1 MDITIILFLTG
12 VVLSI
17 IGYMIKAR
25 VDSIEERAKTLEQH
39 NQKHSTQQAVDDDR
53 WKRQDITNCKVDE
66 GQREMAVVKSQI
78 TTLHS
83 NIDDIKTSQKEMNGK
98 LDELLQ
104 RK

>member
-1 MDITIILFLTG
+1 MDIQIVLLMAGVIIS
-12 VVLSI
+12 VV
-17 IGYMIKAR
+17 GYLIKAK
-25 VDSIEERAKTLEQH
+25 VANIEDRAKMLEEH